1 MGKSYKPIT
10 SMKEVP
16 EQLRKLRRQYLRYQ
30 QAAVLV
36 KLVLLSFLIL
46 KAILSFILFLK
57 EMDTHLADM

>member
-1 MGKSYKPIT
+1 MAL
-10 SMKEVP
+10 
-16 EQLRKLRRQYLRYQ
+16 QKL
-30 QAAVLV
+30 VLV